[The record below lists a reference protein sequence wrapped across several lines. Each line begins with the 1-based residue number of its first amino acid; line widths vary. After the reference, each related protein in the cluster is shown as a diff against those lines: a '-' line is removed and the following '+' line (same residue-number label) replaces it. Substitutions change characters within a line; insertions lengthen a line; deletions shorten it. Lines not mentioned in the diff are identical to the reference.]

1 MENFPILIILLYF
14 FRNFSIFIDIT
25 NMAPYHK
32 DKWVKYLFGLVTQT
46 LEESVNNEM
55 IIEQLKT
62 MLKPTQINTNSED
75 LYDASADRYK
85 KYAKARKV
93 LDVPSPLAI
102 VYPDS
107 PEQVRDLLVFCNTNQ
122 VNVIPRAGKTA
133 TEGGLENWKE
143 QTLVIDA
150 LHLDRIINIDTY
162 NMQATVQAGVPL
174 QELEDA
180 LRKDGFT
187 TGHSPQS
194 KPVAKLGG
202 LVATRSIGQ
211 FSTLYGAI
219 EDMVVGLEC
228 VFPDGHISRIKN
240 VPRRSGGPD
249 IRHIVIGNEGT
260 LCYITEVT
268 VKIFKIYPENNTFY
282 GYLIKD
288 IDTGIKILREVM
300 VNGFRPS
307 VARTYSEEDAAQHF
321 YHFHKNKCVLL
332 FMAEGPEGI
341 VKATGEAIEQ
351 AVEKFKDGIIEQV
364 DSKHIENWFNNLN
377 WSQQD
382 IDDEFEGMKEHDSHS
397 GFTTEIS
404 ADWSTITE
412 IYHNVIKRIK
422 EDYPRYHDLTLLGG
436 HSSHSYINGTNMYFV
451 YNYDI
456 HCAPEDEMRVYHHPL
471 QRIIVEE
478 TLKLGG
484 SMCHHHGI
492 GKFRNEWTKME
503 HGSAYYMLEKLK
515 EAFDP
520 NGIMNFGTIFPQE
533 EGKKYQ

>member
-1 MENFPILIILLYF
+1 MDN
-14 FRNFSIFIDIT
+14 ST
-25 NMAPYHK
+25 
-32 DKWVKYLFGLVTQT
+32 
-46 LEESVNNEM
+46 
-55 IIEQLKT
+55 IIENLGLLLSREQV
-62 MLKPTQINTNSED
+62 NTDREE

-93 LDVPSPLAI
+93 LDVPMPLAI
-102 VYPDS
+102 VYPKS
-107 PEQVRDLLVFCNTNQ
+107 AKEVSSLLAFCNENQ
-122 VNVIPRAGKTA
+122 INVIPRAGKTA

-143 QTLVIDA
+143 QTVVIDT
-150 LHLDRIINIDTY
+150 LHLNKIIKIDAY

-174 QELEDA
+174 QALEDE
-180 LRKDGFT
+180 LRKIGLT

-194 KPVAKLGG
+194 KPVAKFGG

-211 FSTLYGAI
+211 LSTLYGGI

-240 VPRRSGGPD
+240 IPRRAGGPD
-249 IRHIVIGNEGT
+249 IRHIVIGNEGA

-268 VKIFKIYPENNTFY
+268 VKLYKFYAGNNRYY

-288 IDTGIKILREVM
+288 IETGIKVLREVM
-300 VNGFRPS
+300 VSGFRPS

-321 YHFHKNKCVLL
+321 YHFYKNKCVLL
-332 FMAEGPEGI
+332 FMAEGPEAI
-341 VKATGEAIEQ
+341 VNATGQCIEES
-351 AVEKFKDGIIEQV
+351 VKKFKEGIIEQV
-364 DSKHIENWFNNLN
+364 DSQLIENWFTNLN
-377 WSQQD
+377 WSQKD
-382 IDDEFEGMKEHDSHS
+382 IDDEYEGMLENDSHA

-404 ADWSTITE
+404 ADWETIPI
-412 IYHNVIKRIK
+412 IYNNVMKRVR
-422 EDYPRYHDLTLLGG
+422 EEYTRAHDLTMLGG

-456 HCAPEDEMRVYHHPL
+456 RCAPEDEMRIYHHPL

-478 TLKLGG
+478 TLKQGG

-492 GKFRNEWTKME
+492 GKFRSEWTEEE

-515 EAFDP
+515 QAFDP
-520 NGIMNFGTIFPQE
+520 KGIMNFGTIFPQN
-533 EGKKYQ
+533 EGEKYLK

>member
-1 MENFPILIILLYF
+1 M
-14 FRNFSIFIDIT
+14 
-25 NMAPYHK
+25 
-32 DKWVKYLFGLVTQT
+32 DKN
-46 LEESVNNEM
+46 S
-55 IIEQLKT
+55 IIENLGEILTPSQV
-62 MLKPTQINTNSED
+62 NTDPED

-85 KYAKARKV
+85 KYAKVRRA
-93 LDVPSPLAI
+93 LDVPMPTAI
-102 VYPDS
+102 VYPKS
-107 PEQVRDLLVFCNTNQ
+107 AREVAKVLVFCNENEL
-122 VNVIPRAGKTA
+122 NVIPRAGKTA

-143 QTLVIDA
+143 NTVVIDT
-150 LHLDRIINIDTY
+150 LHLDRILSIDTY

-174 QELEDA
+174 QALEDE
-180 LRKDGFT
+180 LRKQGFT
-187 TGHSPQS
+187 AGHSPQS
-194 KPVAKLGG
+194 KPVAKFGG

-211 FSTLYGAI
+211 FSTLYGGI

-240 VPRRSGGPD
+240 VARRSGGPD

-268 VKIFKIYPENNTFY
+268 VKIFRYYPENNRFH
-282 GYLIKD
+282 GYLIQD
-288 IDTGIKILREVM
+288 VETGIKVLREVM

-321 YHFHKNKCVLL
+321 YHFHKDKCVLL

-341 VKATGEAIEQ
+341 VRATCQAIEA
-351 AVEKFKDGIIEQV
+351 AVEKFRDGIVEQV
-364 DSKHIENWFNNLN
+364 DSQLIENWFNSLN
-377 WSQQD
+377 WSQKD
-382 IDDEFEGMKEHDSHS
+382 IDDEFEGMKENDSHA

-404 ADWSTITE
+404 ADWETVPK
-412 IYHNVIKRIK
+412 IYNNVMKRVR
-422 EDYPRYHDLTLLGG
+422 EEYPRAHDLTMLGG

-451 YNYDI
+451 YNYRI

-492 GKFRNEWTKME
+492 GKYRNEWTREE
-503 HGSAYYMLEKLK
+503 HGSAYYMLEALK
-515 EAFDP
+515 KAFDP
-520 NGIMNFGTIFPQE
+520 KGIMNFGTIYPQA
-533 EGKKYQ
+533 EGEKYQR